1 MRSNRKWLDRMPDGT
16 IKQINPFTGTEV
28 WTVPG
33 RAAKP
38 TFNAVPASAKPLP
51 KRRKEDYCHFC
62 ETRLLETPPEKSRLV
77 RQRGECAIKRHVLPA
92 ALGKTTALFRRIPN
106 LFEIVS
112 FDYWEKNYEYEL
124 PPALNQWKE
133 AYLSDAAGLK
143 HVLDLLRTKWV
154 HRSGNA
160 EPFDALSL
168 EEKLKRANAFF
179 GGGHEVIVA
188 QRHFVRGATHDNQLC
203 SSGDLTPDEHYEYF
217 RFTVDALREIL
228 GVNRYARYVSVFQ
241 NWLAPAG
248 ASINHL
254 HKQLVTID
262 EWGTSVEREI
272 ELVRHNPNLYNECAA
287 NFASYQ
293 NLVIAENDHAIA
305 FADIGHRHPALAI
318 YSKSERCH
326 PWEQEP
332 DEVRGFSDLVHAC
345 HAAMGNALPCNEE
358 WYYKPPDATVEIP
371 WHILIKWRLSTP
383 AGFEGGTKIYINTV
397 DPYSMRDQMVDRMF
411 ALKRARRLARF
422 NIAFECPC
430 KPNSLRYNPELRRGR
445 RR

>member
-38 TFNAVPASAKPLP
+38 TFNGIPATAKPLA
-51 KRRKEDYCHFC
+51 KKKKEDYCHFC
-62 ETRLLETPPEKSRLV
+62 ETRLLETPPEKSRMV
-77 RQRGECAIKRHVLPA
+77 CKKDKYEIQRHLA
-92 ALGKTTALFRRIPN
+92 AGQLRKAGPLFRRIPN

-112 FDYWEKNYEYEL
+112 YDYWERNYEYQL
-124 PPALNQWKE
+124 PPELNAWKE
-133 AYLSDAAGLK
+133 RYLSDAAGLK
-143 HVLDLLRTKWV
+143 HVLDLLRTKWA
-154 HRSGNA
+154 HRGGPPEA
-160 EPFDALSL
+160 FDALPL
-168 EEKLKRANAFF
+168 EDKLRRANAFF
-179 GGGHEVIVA
+179 GGGHELIIA
-188 QRHFVRGATHDNQLC
+188 QRHFQRGATHDNQLC
-203 SSGDLTPDEHYEYF
+203 SSGQLTPEEHYQYF

-228 GVNRYARYVSVFQ
+228 TMNRYARYVSVFQ

-272 ELVRHNPNLYNECAA
+272 ELVRHNPNMYNECAA

-305 FADIGHRHPALAI
+305 FADVGHRYPSLAI
-318 YSKSERCH
+318 YSKSEHSH
-326 PWEQEP
+326 PWDQTPE
-332 DEVRGFSDLVHAC
+332 EVRDFSNLVHAC

-358 WYYKPPDATVEIP
+358 WYYKPADATVEIP

-411 ALKRARRLARF
+411 SLKRERRIARF
-422 NIAFECPC
+422 QIAFECPC
-430 KPNSLRYNPELRRGR
+430 KPNSLRYNPELRRRGR
-445 RR
+445 

>member
-38 TFNAVPASAKPLP
+38 TFNGKPATAKPLP
-51 KRRKEDYCHFC
+51 GKRKEDYCHFC
-62 ETRLLETPPEKSRLV
+62 ETRLLEAPPEKSRMV
-77 RQRGECAIKRHVLPA
+77 RKRGEYEIQRHVA
-92 ALGKTTALFRRIPN
+92 ARQLQKAAPLFRRIPN

-112 FDYWEKNYEYEL
+112 YDYWERNYEYEL
-124 PPALNQWKE
+124 PPELNAWKE
-133 AYLSDAAGLK
+133 RYLSDAAGLK
-143 HVLDLLRTKWV
+143 HALDLLRVKWS
-154 HRSGNA
+154 HRGGPPA
-160 EPFDALSL
+160 AFDALPL
-168 EEKLKRANAFF
+168 EDKLHRANAFF
-179 GGGHEVIVA
+179 GGGHEVIIA
-188 QRHFVRGATHDNQLC
+188 QRHFVRGATQDDQLC
-203 SSGDLTPDEHYEYF
+203 SSGELTPEEHYQYF

-228 GVNRYARYVSVFQ
+228 AMNRYARYVSVFQ
-241 NWLAPAG
+241 NWLAAAG

-262 EWGTSVEREI
+262 EWGTSVEREV
-272 ELVRHNPNLYNECAA
+272 ELVRQNPNIYNECAA

-305 FADIGHRHPALAI
+305 FADIGHRYPSLAI
-318 YSKSERCH
+318 YSKSERSH
-326 PWEQEP
+326 PWDQEP
-332 DEVRGFSDLVHAC
+332 AEVRGFSDLVHAC

-358 WYYKPPDATVEIP
+358 WYYKPADATVEIP

-411 ALKRARRLARF
+411 ALKHERKIGRF
-422 NIAFECPC
+422 QIAFECPC

-445 RR
+445 